1 MSVTP
6 PRIYNVKTNLPVSA
20 LYHLPTA
27 PLAPPDSSHGG
38 PWSAVEDPNSGSAH
52 RYCAAAWKPGL
63 RRGAARAPAAVS
75 VGARHHSEPQ
85 NGVNVAAG
93 TTARKSAQVCVGAR
107 DSWDRVPDPLEG
119 WNVRMYIYGGG
130 VGALV
135 QQRPERNTSSRYTQH
150 ARPLIYKPTDI
161 NYVENKITLIRRHVE
176 LN

>member
-1 MSVTP
+1 MSVTL

-63 RRGAARAPAAVS
+63 RRGAGLAPAAVS

-107 DSWDRVPDPLEG
+107 DSWDPVPDPLLRG
-119 WNVRMYIYGGG
+119 GMYECIYMA
-130 VGALV
+130 VG
-135 QQRPERNTSSRYTQH
+135 RGRWSSSVPSGIQARDIHNTQH
-150 ARPLIYKPTDI
+150 PTFT
-161 NYVENKITLIRRHVE
+161 NQQLETRSTRKQV
-176 LN
+176 